1 MQALLDRLYAEKRFR
16 DVGNP
21 VQVEREPE
29 EVESANAALV
39 FDLVVGE
46 GVETPEK
53 EDGGGDDGDVDD
65 ELLKSEVVKS
75 VVVALKDVLLERL
88 QGNYR
93 PHVLDVLRWDGDH
106 SYEVSDDF
114 LSCLDGDPEFI
125 RQDL

>member
-1 MQALLDRLYAEKRFR
+1 M
-16 DVGNP
+16 
-21 VQVEREPE
+21 QVEREPE
-29 EVESANAALV
+29 EVESTNAALV
-39 FDLVVGE
+39 SDLVVGE

-65 ELLKSEVVKS
+65 ELFKAEVVKS
-75 VVVALKDVLLERL
+75 VVVALKDVLLERV

-106 SYEVSDDF
+106 SNEVPDDF
-114 LSCLDGDPEFI
+114 FSCLDGNPEFI

>member
-1 MQALLDRLYAEKRFR
+1 M
-16 DVGNP
+16 
-21 VQVEREPE
+21 QVEREPE

-65 ELLKSEVVKS
+65 ELFKSEVVKS
-75 VVVALKDVLLERL
+75 VVVALKDVLLKRV

-106 SYEVSDDF
+106 SYGVPDYIFPRLDD
-114 LSCLDGDPEFI
+114 DPEVI